1 MRRMVKVGDKIY
13 YDRAD
18 STELNVCEG
27 IVSDVKDTERGII
40 VTVKNYKNT
49 DVVCEAPLGI
59 GFFETEEDLRRY
71 FGMKKRLRWNRCL
84 LHKST
89 LVLRLN
95 EKFPNLITDEIRDF
109 IFELPDYNTEIDGE
123 KVSDTKKC
131 SVCGQALGE
140 TFDKANYCY
149 NCGTKLFTK

>member
-1 MRRMVKVGDKIY
+1 MIKAGDTVY
-13 YDRAD
+13 YDNGN
-18 STELNVCEG
+18 SIELIVGEG
-27 IVSDVKDTERGII
+27 IAYDVVETDRGIV
-40 VTVKNYKNT
+40 VTVVNYKKSG
-49 DVVCEAPLGI
+49 VVCDGVLGVT
-59 GFFETEEDLRRY
+59 FFETEEDLRRY
-71 FGMKKRLRWNRCL
+71 FGRKERKKKNYCL
-84 LHKST
+84 VHKAT

-140 TFDKANYCY
+140 IFDKANYCY
-149 NCGTKLFTK
+149 NCGTKLF